1 MQSQNLSDKTC
12 RSKRLHVKIHK
23 VVAKCCYMLPRV
35 VEEKTCQVKG
45 RFNGMSDRHTCMILS
60 VISVILYHFSQFH
73 PIKPYQTCWGSCRWN
88 FHANW
93 HLVEFLGLSFETWWK
108 NSKLPE
114 IDRLRQSCHVM
125 PCHAMQSNFRSFPII
140 SNNPIGR
147 DGLTNGH
154 RLQDSSSLSS
164 SLWFPWFPDVFV
176 KCQWFLEDCELHL
189 SDTCSGRGWWGWWGW
204 GYKCTRST
212 AFNSPVLDH
221 SISAIF
227 QEKLGYNCSISVGN
241 SSKIQL
247 WKVAGCEHDPV
258 SNNITGGPA
267 SSTRFCFPYFFDFG
281 VRAKRR
287 SGEAQFQD
295 VELLVINTW
304 HLSSGTVPMQNCQLG
319 CWSWG
324 ISPRRIWVAAWWADI
339 L

>member
-1 MQSQNLSDKTC
+1 
-12 RSKRLHVKIHK
+12 
-23 VVAKCCYMLPRV
+23 
-35 VEEKTCQVKG
+35 
-45 RFNGMSDRHTCMILS
+45 
-60 VISVILYHFSQFH
+60 
-73 PIKPYQTCWGSCRWN
+73 
-88 FHANW
+88 
-93 HLVEFLGLSFETWWK
+93 
-108 NSKLPE
+108 
-114 IDRLRQSCHVM
+114 
-125 PCHAMQSNFRSFPII
+125 MQSNFRSFPII